1 MRGDVDHKPIT
12 IITLTHSVPSSIP
25 SNLPQSPPSPPL
37 PAPNHNSCTHPC
49 QILKALGGL
58 NVNDAAEGKADNIMT
73 ADKHKFWDTQPVP
86 NLAEDTLKAEGAA
99 IDTVKT
105 QADIRQEPLALPKGF
120 EWVSIDI
127 NDATEAQE
135 VYTLLTENYV
145 EDDDNMFRFDYSIG
159 FLKWALTVPGFH
171 KDWHVGVRQSNNGK
185 LRAFITGIPAHVHA
199 HGDEMPMAEINFLCV
214 HKKLRSKRVAPVL
227 IQEVTR
233 RVNCLDVFQAVYTAG
248 VLLPKPIASCRYHHR
263 SINPKKLIEVG
274 FSRVAP
280 RMTMARTIRLYKLP
294 EETKYPFVTLEEKH
308 IATARNLL
316 VEYLTQYVWR
326 RVMAALGGGVE

>member
-1 MRGDVDHKPIT
+1 MWTTQPYHYHHAHPFP
-12 IITLTHSVPSSIP
+12 PSSIT
-25 SNLPQSPPSPPL
+25 SNLPSISSSLPLSPSL
-37 PAPNHNSCTHPC
+37 PPNHYSCILPC

-58 NVNDAAEGKADNIMT
+58 NVNDDAAEGKADNIMT

-99 IDTVKT
+99 IDNVKT

-127 NDATEAQE
+127 NDATEAEE

-171 KDWHVGVRQSNNGK
+171 KDWHVGLRQSNNGK

-214 HKKLRSKRVAPVL
+214 HKKLRKFRLAPVL

-294 EETKYPFVTLEEKH
+294 EETKYPFVALEEKH

-326 RVMAALGGGVE
+326 VMVALGGA